1 MAELKLAV
9 YAFFGASFAYFGI
22 PAEAYW
28 IMAALIL
35 VDTVTG
41 SVRAIRV
48 DARSF
53 TSAALRNGVLAKLL
67 LLLIPL
73 IVAMVAKSIPHP
85 LDAMAMNMVAA
96 SIGILAVSE
105 AYSAI
110 ANIGAI
116 IKKDGGPESDGVS
129 FVISKILGLLRAL
142 LDALTKK

>member
-1 MAELKLAV
+1 MAEIKLAI

-28 IMAALIL
+28 LMAALIL

-41 SVRAIRV
+41 SARAIRV

-73 IVAMVAKSIPHP
+73 IVAMVAKSLPDPI
-85 LDAMAMNMVAA
+85 DAMAIKTVSA

-129 FVISKILGLLRAL
+129 FVISKLLGILRAL
-142 LDALTKK
+142 LDSLSKK